1 MYYPRPLEG
10 YLTRRNVFVLNAF
23 GLALIW
29 LATLMRLAAGDIYSR
44 NIEHFLIISGGMLAA
59 FASVMAGLGSKRTTD
74 IQNLGL
80 LLWAGLVLLF
90 TFQIFNWINT
100 TSI

>member
-10 YLTRRNVFVLNAF
+10 YLTRRNVFVLNAI
-23 GLALIW
+23 GLLGIW
-29 LATLMRLAAGDIYSR
+29 LATLARLGAGDTSSR
-44 NIEHFLIISGGMLAA
+44 NIERFLVISGGMLAA